1 MLVAAGEP
9 ATTVTVRFEDPAR
22 CGVVVLAVAVLRPD
36 MFRIVVESPGIVPK
50 PTVGPDGFP
59 GAWTQDAG
67 DWEP

>member
-1 MLVAAGEP
+1 V
-9 ATTVTVRFEDPAR
+9 
-22 CGVVVLAVAVLRPD
+22 AVAVLRPD